1 MVSVGR
7 LGMPLSLACR
17 FAHFSAADLGA
28 EPLVMMIPGIGCEPF
43 FAVTAF
49 FAATFR

>member
-7 LGMPLSLACR
+7 FGMPLGLACR
-17 FAHFSAADLGA
+17 FAYLSAADLGA
-28 EPLVMMIPGIGCEPF
+28 EPLVMMIPGIGCEPL

-49 FAATFR
+49 SAATFR